1 MKKSELYEI
10 IKDQIMV
17 IYNDFD
23 GYDWHYVGIPLENKH
38 LGIAITLGKRCIED
52 ISVIFNCEEYNEQM
66 QDSTFCLIAM
76 EHKQSSFQLL
86 DDFEDYYNRH
96 LQGISPDNLDI
107 EVYKFFNNQ
116 FEQFEDGF
124 YYEPIDFIHPEFRN
138 EEGMVKE
145 SHINQ
150 PDVLIDMLFDII
162 YEERY
167 QIKDIIDDF
176 KSKSILAR
184 I

>member
-1 MKKSELYEI
+1 MKKSELRDI
-10 IKDQIMV
+10 IKDQIMI

-23 GYDWHYVGIPLENKH
+23 GRDWHYVGVPLENKR

-52 ISVIFNCEEYNEQM
+52 ISVIFHCEEYNEQM
-66 QDSTFCLIAM
+66 QDSTFCLIGM
-76 EHKQSSFQLL
+76 EHDESPYQLL
-86 DDFEDYYNRH
+86 DDFEDYYNEH
-96 LQGISPDNLDI
+96 LQGISPDKLDM
-107 EVYKFFNNQ
+107 EVFSFFNNN
-116 FEQFEDGF
+116 FEDGF
-124 YYEPIDFIHPEFRN
+124 YYDNVEFIHPEFRN
-138 EEGMVKE
+138 EKGLIKE

-150 PDVLIDMLFDII
+150 PDILIDMLVDII